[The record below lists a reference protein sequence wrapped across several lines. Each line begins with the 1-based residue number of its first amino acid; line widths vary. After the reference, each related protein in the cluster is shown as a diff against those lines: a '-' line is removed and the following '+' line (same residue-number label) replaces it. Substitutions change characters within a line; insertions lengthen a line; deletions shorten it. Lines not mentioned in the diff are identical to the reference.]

1 MKFSFAKQKRGKL
14 YGGYVLFFVLFCLLT
29 YGVYWLFGYSLIS
42 THDVLHQHV
51 PIMIE
56 YRRLLLSWLHHLSQ
70 GPLQW
75 SWHIGLGADAFQ
87 TFSYYVIGDPFAYLI
102 LLFNKAHLLLGF
114 QLIGITRMFFAGLS
128 FTYFASHFSL
138 KRWAVWLS
146 TMVYLSSGFAIY
158 ASLFQPFFVNALILL
173 PLLITAIEA
182 VLQGHS
188 AWGFGLVVYFSV
200 VVNFYLAFMLA
211 IGGIV
216 YLILRWIELP
226 NPFAVKR
233 WLNFGR
239 MILSGVMG
247 LLATLW
253 LTLPEIKALQSSP
266 RFDVPFASG
275 LRVYSLQYY
284 LSLPNALLGNVNVDP
299 FWLNTLSVNVL
310 LLVIVWVFMHHRQY
324 RLVTRLMLL
333 TTVLSL
339 LPMFAA
345 SLNGFTSPSNRW
357 LFLMSLPLAL
367 MTGVFLQQLGTMTLS
382 DWVPIFKWAG
392 IILALILISTLI
404 IADSTNTVLPQLFFL
419 MLYGGVFVIGTVRPV
434 LLKPQ
439 VLSAL
444 IMVNIF
450 VAFNFENAAYDI
462 HQFLP
467 NGAAKALISQPY
479 GMAPTAVAKN
489 PTWAQQNGV
498 KANPYAPNFARTSNV
513 SNYVTASAGITPN
526 NFLLNNANIS
536 SFYSIQNGAT
546 IQFSRDLLNNQR
558 QLNLP
563 IQQFDDR
570 CRVLNF
576 LGVRDLYANSPLPA
590 STNLPHNYLP
600 TFGETPDLNQSFYGT
615 NGNVQAYQTTDN
627 FPLMYFQPN
636 VISNATYR
644 QLDANEKEANLA
656 SVTAIR
662 DTKGLKTVKLQP
674 QSISIPYKLYDE
686 NQNIVSTSNLADT
699 NKSDTYTLYIPNAA
713 QYQGMELRALTTNV
727 HYTEPTL
734 ADRISIDK
742 LNSPGI
748 NGHLSSGSNQ
758 TSAHGAWDA
767 FKRDVANGS
776 PSQAWRIS
784 LTNGSISNSLS
795 QIAETNL
802 SEYEKTSAGVLNLG
816 WVDQVPNGM
825 TLQLGQVGRYSFD
838 LQLVGIPMT
847 TSYDKQVRKLQ
858 KNGLQ
863 KLQLGHNQVTG
874 QVTTHQTGVLAS
886 SIPYSQGWQATVNGR
901 RVKVIK
907 TDRAFVGIKLTHSG
921 KQQVKLVYHT
931 PGLKKGIHL
940 SIVVLG
946 MTIALGLVQCGW
958 WLLKRRKDQH
968 K

>member
-1 MKFSFAKQKRGKL
+1 MKFSFAKQRRGKL
-14 YGGYVLFFVLFCLLT
+14 YGGYVLFCVLFCLLT

-56 YRRLLLSWLHHLSQ
+56 YRKILLIWLHHLSA

-87 TFSYYVIGDPFAYLI
+87 TFSYYIIGDPFAYLI
-102 LLFNKAHLLLGF
+102 LLFNKAHLLTGF
-114 QLIGITRMFFAGLS
+114 QLIGLVRMFFAGLS

-138 KRWAVWLS
+138 KRWAIWLGA
-146 TMVYLSSGFAIY
+146 MVYLSSGFAIY

-182 VLQGHS
+182 VLQGRS
-188 AWGFGLVVYFSV
+188 AWGFGFVVYFSV

-211 IGGIV
+211 LGGIT
-216 YLILRWIELP
+216 YLILRWSELP
-226 NPFAVKR
+226 HPLARQHWF
-233 WLNFGR
+233 NFGR
-239 MILSGVMG
+239 MLCSGVLG
-247 LLATLW
+247 LLATAW

-275 LRVYSLQYY
+275 MHFYSLQYY

-299 FWLNTLSVNVL
+299 FWLNTLSVNML
-310 LLVIVWVFMHHRQY
+310 LLVVVWTFRHYRDYKLIV
-324 RLVTRLMLL
+324 RLMVL

-345 SLNGFTSPSNRW
+345 TLNGFTSPSNRW
-357 LFLMSLPLAL
+357 LFLMSLPMAL
-367 MTGVFLQQLGTMTLS
+367 MTGVFLQQLKSMTLN
-382 DWVPIFKWAG
+382 DWVPIFKWAAV
-392 IILALILISTLI
+392 ILALILISTQI

-419 MLYGGVFVIGTVRPV
+419 MVYAGVFVVGTVRPQ

-444 IMVNIF
+444 VMANIF

-479 GMAPTAVAKN
+479 GTATTAVATQ
-489 PTWAQQNGV
+489 PTWAEQNGT
-498 KANPYAPNFARTSNV
+498 KISKYAPTFARTSNV

-526 NFLLNNANIS
+526 NFLLNGANIS
-536 SFYSIQNGAT
+536 SFYSIQNGAA

-570 CRVLNF
+570 GRVLNF
-576 LGVRDLYANSPLPA
+576 LGVRDLYANSPLP
-590 STNLPHNYLP
+590 SDTNMPHNYVP
-600 TFGETPDLNQSFYGT
+600 TFGETPDLNQSFYGA
-615 NGNVQAYQTTDN
+615 NGDVQVYQTTDN
-627 FPLMYFQPN
+627 FPLMYFQSR
-636 VISNATYR
+636 VISNQTYK

-656 SVTAIR
+656 NVTAIS
-662 DTKGLKTVKLQP
+662 DTKNLKVTKLQP
-674 QSISIPYKLYDE
+674 KGVVIPYKLYDAD
-686 NQNIVSTSNLADT
+686 QNVVSTTNIADT
-699 NKSDTYTLYIPNAA
+699 NKSDTYTLYIPNAK
-713 QYQGMELRALTTNV
+713 QYQGMEIRALITNV

-734 ADRISIDK
+734 TDRINIDK

-758 TSAHGAWDA
+758 TAAHGGWDA

-776 PSQAWRIS
+776 PNQAWRIS
-784 LTNGSISNSLS
+784 MTNGDITNSLS
-795 QIAETNL
+795 QMPETNL
-802 SEYEKTSAGVLNLG
+802 SEYEKTTAGVLNLG
-816 WVDQVPNGM
+816 WVDQMPNGLSM
-825 TLQLGQVGRYSFD
+825 QLGQVGRYSFD

-847 TSYDKQVRKLQ
+847 TQYDKQVQHLQ

-863 KLQLGHNQVTG
+863 ELRLRHNEVTG
-874 QVTTHQTGVLAS
+874 LVTTKQNGVLAS
-886 SIPYSQGWQATVNGR
+886 SIPYSAGWHATVNGHA
-901 RVKVIK
+901 VKLIK
-907 TDRAFVGIKLTHSG
+907 TNRAFMGIKLTKPG
-921 KQQVKLVYHT
+921 KQQIKLTYRT
-931 PGLKKGIHL
+931 PGLTAGIHFTA
-940 SIVVLG
+940 IVSGLIAVLG
-946 MTIALGLVQCGW
+946 IAQLGWHLF
-958 WLLKRRKDQH
+958 KRKKD
-968 K
+968 